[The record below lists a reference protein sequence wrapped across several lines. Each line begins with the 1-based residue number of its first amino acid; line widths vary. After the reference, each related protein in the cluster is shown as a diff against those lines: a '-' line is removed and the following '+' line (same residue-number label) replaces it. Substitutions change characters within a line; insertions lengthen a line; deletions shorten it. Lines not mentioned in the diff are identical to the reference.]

1 MMDVKEDTL
10 LIVLKPAKVV
20 LVVLVPAHKYAE
32 ERVLE
37 AVLDVLM
44 IAVVDV
50 QVALDIVAD
59 VVDAEIV
66 PVDALLNVLAAGVA
80 VLVVVKDVAILLL
93 VLVLDAIHIV

>member
-1 MMDVKEDTL
+1 MDVL
-10 LIVLKPAKVV
+10 LIVLKLVKVV
-20 LVVLVPAHKYAE
+20 LVVRVLAHKYAE

-59 VVDAEIV
+59 VVDVEIV
-66 PVDALLNVLAAGVA
+66 PVDAPLNVLVVEVA
-80 VLVVVKDVAILLL
+80 VLVVVKDVVILLL